1 MRPVNPFDP
10 ERDAD
15 ILRKSMKGVGTD
27 ERAIIDVLCHR
38 SNAQRQDIRK
48 LYKTMFGRVWLAL
61 VFFIFGHVFWVIAFS
76 VPLQQ

>member
-1 MRPVNPFDP
+1 MRPVSPFDP

-48 LYKTMFGRVWLAL
+48 LYKTMFGRVRLA
-61 VFFIFGHVFWVIAFS
+61 
-76 VPLQQ
+76 